1 LHGDADRLKDSV
13 DGGAIHWLAGECAVE
28 VDNMKIFEPLLLE
41 RARLCGR
48 IPMKD
53 SGAGHIALLKT
64 NGQSFLKIDRRKE
77 NHGFHF
83 KKFAI
88 RARPS
93 RWLFS
98 G

>member
-1 LHGDADRLKDSV
+1 MDGDT
-13 DGGAIHWLAGECAVE
+13 DGLQDPINGCTVHWLAGERAVE
-28 VDNMKIFEPLLLE
+28 VDNMKIFESLLLE

-53 SGAGHIALLKT
+53 GGAGHIALLKT
-64 NGQSFLKIDRRKE
+64 NGQSFLEIDRRKE

-83 KKFAI
+83 KKFVI